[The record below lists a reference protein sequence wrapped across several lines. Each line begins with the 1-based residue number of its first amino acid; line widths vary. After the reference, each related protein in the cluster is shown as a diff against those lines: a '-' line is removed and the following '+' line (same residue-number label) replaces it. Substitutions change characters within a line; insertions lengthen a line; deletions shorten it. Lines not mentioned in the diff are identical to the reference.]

1 MTMAVLNYRQN
12 PTDPALFKKNS
23 KKLKKDKKDL
33 DHKLAYLSNEIN
45 LEDYL
50 YSQAANI
57 DFIEYLDVD
66 EVPSDSSEESICA
79 QAALSEF
86 NEDSQPYYPA
96 YDDYE
101 FHDPP

>member
-50 YSQAANI
+50 YSQKIMSRTLLHFKMLIGQILTN
-57 DFIEYLDVD
+57 L
-66 EVPSDSSEESICA
+66 
-79 QAALSEF
+79 L
-86 NEDSQPYYPA
+86 
-96 YDDYE
+96 
-101 FHDPP
+101 H